1 MKSDIYI
8 GKFNKTLGKIESL
21 EQSKSNYE
29 ALIEKYE
36 KLLVAT
42 EQAQALIQTVAKETQ
57 ETLVFQI
64 NDVVNT
70 ALNTCFPD
78 EYEFKAEFEIKRNKT
93 EAKLV
98 FLKNGF
104 EIDPLQASG
113 GGVVDVASLGLRV
126 AAWSLSNN
134 DNVLLIDEGFKFL
147 SRDLQPRMAEILQE
161 ISKKLNL
168 QIIQVSHSP
177 DLIENSDK
185 IFVVKK
191 VKEVSVVEA

>member
-8 GKFNKTLGKIESL
+8 GKLNKTLGKIESL

-36 KLLVAT
+36 KLLIAT

-177 DLIENSDK
+177 DLIENSNK
-185 IFVVKK
+185 IVIVKK

>member
-8 GKFNKTLGKIESL
+8 GKLNKTLGKIESL
-21 EQSKSNYE
+21 EQSKSNYA

-177 DLIENSDK
+177 DLIENSNK
-185 IFVVKK
+185 IVIVKK

>member
-8 GKFNKTLGKIESL
+8 GKLNKTLGKIESL

-177 DLIENSDK
+177 DLIENSNK
-185 IFVVKK
+185 IVIVKK

>member
-8 GKFNKTLGKIESL
+8 GKLNKTLGKIESL

-191 VKEVSVVEA
+191 VKEVSVIEA

>member
-8 GKFNKTLGKIESL
+8 GKLNKTLGKIESL

>member
-8 GKFNKTLGKIESL
+8 GKLNKTLGKIESL
-21 EQSKSNYE
+21 EQSKSKYE

-57 ETLVFQI
+57 EMLVFQI